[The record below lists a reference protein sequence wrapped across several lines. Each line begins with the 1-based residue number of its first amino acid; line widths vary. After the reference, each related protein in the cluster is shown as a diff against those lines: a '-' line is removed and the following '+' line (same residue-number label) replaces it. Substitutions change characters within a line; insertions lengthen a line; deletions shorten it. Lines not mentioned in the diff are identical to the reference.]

1 MLIGDD
7 HAAVE
12 KLEEPIQKALGCHIY
27 QRKMFYRKEGYD
39 AVSLSEPFLGDL
51 LLKSSLSTKCH
62 EIPIIGWR
70 QHDRNAGGRSRLRV
84 KAVKR
89 HDMRLKASF
98 CREIKVYKTA
108 KCWSDRMAAPVS

>member
-39 AVSLSEPFLGDL
+39 AVSLSL
-51 LLKSSLSTKCH
+51 C
-62 EIPIIGWR
+62 
-70 QHDRNAGGRSRLRV
+70 
-84 KAVKR
+84 
-89 HDMRLKASF
+89 
-98 CREIKVYKTA
+98 
-108 KCWSDRMAAPVS
+108 